1 MAKEITFNEEMR
13 KRLYKGV
20 KTAVD
25 SISSTLGPS
34 GRCVLIDNGYGT
46 PTATKDGVTVAKAIT
61 LEDPVENVGAQ
72 LIKSISSATDNDAGD
87 GTTSASVIALG
98 ILTEGLK
105 ATSSGVN
112 PIKLRNGINEAV
124 SDVVERLK
132 GITEEVTTEEQIA
145 QVASIS
151 ANNDKELG
159 KLIADAVSTAGSAGV
174 VTTAESKTGKTYME
188 FTEGMSFDNGYLSP
202 YFSTDKTNLVV
213 EYENPYLLLTDKPIT
228 SLEPIV
234 GLLESVSREGR
245 PLVIIGESVEGDA
258 LTALIVNSLRGI
270 IKVCAVKAPSFG
282 DNRKAMLEDIAVL
295 TGGEVITE
303 SVGLKL
309 ENATVMQ
316 LGECSSI
323 RITKDKTT
331 IIGGSGDKEELE
343 ERVNSI
349 KKDIEDA
356 SDYTKEKL
364 QERVAKLA
372 GGVAVIKVG
381 DVSETALKEKKYR
394 IEDALNATRSA
405 IEEGIIPGGGTALC
419 QISKELKD
427 EGVIKGDADFMRG
440 YNIVLDAIISPTRT
454 IAENCGLS
462 GEVVVDKV
470 QNSEKGI
477 GFNALTGEFENMV
490 ESGIIDPVKVTRLAL
505 QNASSVASLVL
516 TSSCTITNKPEK
528 EQLNPNLAGMS
539 PSPMM

>member
-1 MAKEITFNEEMR
+1 MAKEITFNDEMR

-20 KTAVD
+20 KTTVD

-46 PTATKDGVTVAKAIT
+46 PTATKDGVTVAKSIT

-105 ATSSGVN
+105 ATDSGVN
-112 PIKLRNGINEAV
+112 PIKLRNGIDEAV
-124 SDVVERLK
+124 NDVVARLK

-151 ANNDKELG
+151 ANNDTELG

-213 EYENPYLLLTDKPIT
+213 EYENPYILLTDKVIT
-228 SLEPIV
+228 NLEPLV
-234 GLLESVSREGR
+234 NLLECVRREDR
-245 PLVIIGESVEGDA
+245 PLVIIGESIEGDA
-258 LTALIVNSLRGI
+258 LPALIVNSFRGVL
-270 IKVCAVKAPSFG
+270 KVCAVKAPSFG
-282 DNRKAMLEDIAVL
+282 DNRKAMLEDIAIL
-295 TGGEVITE
+295 TGGELISE

-309 ENATVMQ
+309 ENTNTMQ
-316 LGECSSI
+316 LGTCSSI

-331 IIGGSGDKEELE
+331 IIGGGGDKEEIE
-343 ERVNSI
+343 ERVEAI
-349 KKDIEDA
+349 KKDIEEA

-427 EGVIKGDADFMRG
+427 EHIIKGDNDFMRG
-440 YNIVLDAIISPTRT
+440 YNIVLDAIVSPTRT

-462 GEVVVDKV
+462 GDVVVDKV
-470 QNSEKGI
+470 QNSAKGV

-490 ESGIIDPVKVTRLAL
+490 DSGIIDPVKVTRLAL
-505 QNASSVASLVL
+505 QNASSVASLIL
-516 TSSCTITNKPEK
+516 TSSCTVTNKPEK
-528 EQLNPNLAGMS
+528 EQTNPQLAGMT
-539 PSPMM
+539 PMMG

>member
-1 MAKEITFNEEMR
+1 MAKEITFNDEMR

-20 KTAVD
+20 KTTVD

-46 PTATKDGVTVAKAIT
+46 PTATKDGVTVAKSIT

-105 ATSSGVN
+105 ATDSGVN
-112 PIKLRNGINEAV
+112 PIKLRNGIDEAV
-124 SDVVERLK
+124 NDVVARLK

-151 ANNDKELG
+151 ANNDTELG

-213 EYENPYLLLTDKPIT
+213 EYENPYILLTDKVIT
-228 SLEPIV
+228 NLEAIV
-234 GLLESVSREGR
+234 SLLECVSREGR
-245 PLVIIGESVEGDA
+245 PLVIIGESIEGDA
-258 LTALIVNSLRGI
+258 LTALIVNSLRGVL
-270 IKVCAVKAPSFG
+270 KVCAVKAPSFG
-282 DNRKAMLEDIAVL
+282 DNRKAMLEDIAIL
-295 TGGEVITE
+295 TGGELISE

-309 ENATVMQ
+309 ENTNTMQ
-316 LGECSSI
+316 LGTCSSI

-331 IIGGSGDKEELE
+331 IIGGGGDKEEIE
-343 ERVNSI
+343 ERVEAI
-349 KKDIEDA
+349 KKDIEEA

-427 EGVIKGDADFMRG
+427 EHVIKGDNDFMRG
-440 YNIVLDAIISPTRT
+440 YNIVLDAIVSPTRT

-462 GEVVVDKV
+462 GDVVVDKV
-470 QNSEKGI
+470 QNSAKGV

-505 QNASSVASLVL
+505 QNASSVASLIL
-516 TSSCTITNKPEK
+516 TSSCTVTNKPEK
-528 EQLNPNLAGMS
+528 EQTNPQLAGMT
-539 PSPMM
+539 PMMG

>member
-1 MAKEITFNEEMR
+1 MVKEITFNDEMR
-13 KRLYKGV
+13 KRLYNGV
-20 KTAVD
+20 KTTVD

-46 PTATKDGVTVAKAIT
+46 TTATKDGVTVAKSIT
-61 LEDPVENVGAQ
+61 LEDPVENIGAQ
-72 LIKSISSATDNDAGD
+72 LIRTISSATDNDAGD

-105 ATSSGVN
+105 ATSTGVN
-112 PIKLRNGINEAV
+112 PIKLRNGIDEAV
-124 SDVVERLK
+124 HDVVERLR
-132 GITEEVTTEEQIA
+132 GITEEVTTQEQIE

-151 ANNDKELG
+151 ANNDNELG
-159 KLIADAVSTAGSAGV
+159 KLIAEAVSTAGSAGV
-174 VTTAESKTGKTYME
+174 VTTAESQTGKTYME
-188 FTEGMSFDNGYLSP
+188 FTEGMSFDNGFLSP
-202 YFSTDKTNLVV
+202 YFCTDKTNLVV
-213 EYENPYLLLTDKPIT
+213 EYDNPYILLTDKPI
-228 SLEPIV
+228 SNLETIV
-234 GLLESVSREGR
+234 RILEDVSRAGR
-245 PLVIIGESVEGDA
+245 PLVIIGESIEGDA
-258 LTALIVNSLRGI
+258 LTALIINSIRGI

-282 DNRKAMLEDIAVL
+282 DNRKAMLEDIAIL
-295 TGGEVITE
+295 TGGEVISE
-303 SVGLKL
+303 NVGLKL
-309 ENATVMQ
+309 ENTDITQ

-331 IIGGSGDKEELE
+331 IIGGSGDKEEIK
-343 ERVNSI
+343 ERVEKI
-349 KKDIEDA
+349 KKDIEEA
-356 SDYTKEKL
+356 SDYTREKL

-427 EGVIKGDADFMRG
+427 ENVTKGDADFMRG
-440 YNIVLDAIISPTRT
+440 YNIVLDAIITPTKT

-470 QNSEKGI
+470 QNAEKGV
-477 GFNALTGEFENMV
+477 GFNALTGKFENMV

-516 TSSCTITNKPEK
+516 TSSCTVTNKPEK
-528 EQLNPNLAGMS
+528 ETPNPALASM
-539 PSPMM
+539 PPMM

>member
-1 MAKEITFNEEMR
+1 MAKEITFNDEMR

-20 KTAVD
+20 KTTVD

-46 PTATKDGVTVAKAIT
+46 PTATKDGVTVAKSIT

-105 ATSSGVN
+105 ATDSGVN
-112 PIKLRNGINEAV
+112 PIKLRNGIDEAV
-124 SDVVERLK
+124 NDVVARLK

-151 ANNDKELG
+151 ANNDTELG

-213 EYENPYLLLTDKPIT
+213 EYENPYILLTDKVIT
-228 SLEPIV
+228 NLETIV
-234 GLLESVSREGR
+234 SLLECVSREGR
-245 PLVIIGESVEGDA
+245 PLVIIGESIEGDA
-258 LTALIVNSLRGI
+258 LTALIVNSLRGVL
-270 IKVCAVKAPSFG
+270 KVCAVKAPSFG
-282 DNRKAMLEDIAVL
+282 DNRKAMLEDIAIL
-295 TGGEVITE
+295 TGGELISE

-309 ENATVMQ
+309 ENTNTMQ
-316 LGECSSI
+316 LGTCSSI

-331 IIGGSGDKEELE
+331 IIGGGGDKEEIE
-343 ERVNSI
+343 ERVEAI
-349 KKDIEDA
+349 KKDIEEA

-427 EGVIKGDADFMRG
+427 EHIIKGDNDFMRG
-440 YNIVLDAIISPTRT
+440 YNIVLDAIVSPTRT

-462 GEVVVDKV
+462 GDVVVDKV
-470 QNSEKGI
+470 QNSAKGV

-490 ESGIIDPVKVTRLAL
+490 DSGIIDPVKVTRLAL
-505 QNASSVASLVL
+505 QNASSVASLIL
-516 TSSCTITNKPEK
+516 TSSCTVTNKPEK
-528 EQLNPNLAGMS
+528 EQINPQLAGMT
-539 PSPMM
+539 PMMG